1 MTIPDTRILIVCQQQ
16 LAGTIQK
23 HLATATGNQ
32 RYHYVTSRHGLQ
44 DALQQ
49 PAWHLVISELE
60 VNDLTALDAFRLC
73 RQHNIDIPFIL
84 LTETG
89 VEKHA
94 LQCLEAGIDQ
104 FVSPSDQGLIRL
116 PVLVRTMLERSVV
129 GQRRLQAENELKE
142 RKERYQDIFDNTS
155 DLIQCLAADGSFLYT
170 NRAWR
175 DTMGYSEEEVKSLTL
190 MDVLHPDSAICC
202 QDRFE
207 RLKAGEELVHI
218 SFKFVTRAG
227 KTVHLAGDCGSIIKD
242 GAAIS
247 TRGIF
252 KNISETVK
260 VEEALRI
267 SEARYQAL
275 YENAPDIYSIISP
288 EGIILSVNRLGAR
301 ILGYNVDELVG
312 KSAEQ
317 VIYPEDLA
325 TVIAHIGRQFEHP
338 GQSSDIEYRKIRKD
352 GSVIWVHQRSILDP
366 QAQPPR
372 LLVVCRDVTDRR
384 QLETQLSY
392 QASHDAL
399 TDLIN
404 RREFENRLQRLLR
417 YTESHPTEHVL
428 CYLDL
433 DQFKIVNDT
442 CGHIA
447 GDELL
452 RQLSSL
458 MTSQVRSRDTLA
470 RLGGDE
476 FAILME
482 HCPVDKAATL
492 AEQVREAIGNFR
504 FQWHERRF
512 SLGASIG
519 LVPLQGIT
527 SLKDA
532 MGLAD
537 AACYTAKG
545 KGRNRIHIYHP
556 DDQAVAG
563 EVDGAHWASTISTAL
578 ETDSFILYAQ
588 PIHTCASSTGGS
600 RYEILL
606 RLRENG
612 EIVRPG
618 VFMPAAERYNLSP
631 RLDRWVV
638 DHVIDWLGEHD
649 EILEHTDMCSIN
661 LSALSL
667 CDDAFRHYL
676 LERLATAEFPNSKL
690 CFEVTETAAIA
701 NLEQATDF
709 IDAVRAAGCHFA
721 LDDFGSGLS
730 SYAYLR
736 DLPVDIIKIDGTF
749 VRNIACNDVDR
760 MMVKSIC
767 EIVTYMGKQT
777 TAEYVEDAAAFS
789 VLQAIGVDFVQG
801 YHLGRPVALEQIAID
816 IMRTAGSTACS
827 KVLSS
832 PAIT

>member
-1 MTIPDTRILIVCQQQ
+1 MTTPDTRILIACHPQMTDTIRKQ
-16 LAGTIQK
+16 LAT
-23 HLATATGNQ
+23 TGKPLC
-32 RYHYVTSRHGLQ
+32 HCVTSRYEFL

-49 PAWHLVISELE
+49 PAWHIVISELE

-73 RQHNIDIPFIL
+73 RQHGFDIPFIL

-89 VEKHA
+89 AEKRA

-104 FVSPSDQGLIRL
+104 YVAPTVQGFRRL
-116 PVLVRTMLERSVV
+116 PALVHMLLERSEL
-129 GQRRLQAENELKE
+129 GRRRQLVEKELNE
-142 RKERYQDIFDNTS
+142 RRERYQDIFDNTS

-175 DTMGYSEEEVKSLTL
+175 DTMGYSEEEVASLTL
-190 MDVLHPDSAICC
+190 ADVLHPDSAACC
-202 QDRFE
+202 QDRFK
-207 RLKAGEELVHI
+207 RLKAGDELIHI
-218 SFKFVTRAG
+218 NFKFVTREG

-242 GAAIS
+242 GEAIS

-252 KNISETVK
+252 KNITETVK
-260 VEEALRI
+260 AEEALRI

-275 YENAPDIYSIISP
+275 YENAPDIYTIISP
-288 EGIILSVNRLGAR
+288 AGTILSINRIGAR
-301 ILGYNVDELVG
+301 ILGYDVGELVG

-317 VIYPEDLA
+317 VIHPDDLA
-325 TVIAHIGRQFEHP
+325 AVIAHIGRQFENP
-338 GQSSDIEYRKIRKD
+338 GHSSDIEYRKVRKD
-352 GSVIWVHQRSILDP
+352 GTAIWVHQRSILDP
-366 QAQPPR
+366 QSQEPR

-384 QLETQLSY
+384 RLEVQLSY
-392 QASHDAL
+392 QATHDAL

-404 RREFENRLQRLLR
+404 RREFENRLHRLLLSA
-417 YTESHPTEHVL
+417 ESQPAEHVL

-442 CGHIA
+442 CGHVA

-458 MTSQVRSRDTLA
+458 MTGQVRARDTLA

-482 HCPVDKAATL
+482 YCPVDKAAAL
-492 AEQVREAIGNFR
+492 AEHVREAIGNFH

-512 SLGASIG
+512 SLGVSIG

-563 EVDGAHWASTISTAL
+563 EVGGAHWASTITTAL
-578 ETDSFILYAQ
+578 ESDSFMLYAQ
-588 PIHTCASSTGGS
+588 PVHPCAATASDS

-606 RLRENG
+606 RLRDKG

-618 VFMPAAERYNLSP
+618 DFMPAAERYNLSP
-631 RLDRWVV
+631 KLDRWVI
-638 DHVIDWLGEHD
+638 DHVIDWLAEHED
-649 EILEHTDMCSIN
+649 ILAHTEQCSIN

-667 CDDAFRHYL
+667 CDEAFRHYL
-676 LERLATAEFPNSKL
+676 LERLSSARFPNSKL
-690 CFEVTETAAIA
+690 CFEVTETAAIS
-701 NLEQATDF
+701 NLKQATGF
-709 IDAVRAAGCHFA
+709 IDAVRATGCYFA

-736 DLPVDIIKIDGTF
+736 NLPVDIVKIDGTF
-749 VRNIACNDVDR
+749 VRNIATNDIDR

-767 EIVTYMGKQT
+767 EIVKLMGKQT

-801 YHLGRPVALEQIAID
+801 YHLGRPVSLDRIATD
-816 IMRTAGSTACS
+816 ILQPPDNLVCI
-827 KVLSS
+827 K
-832 PAIT
+832 